1 MPLAPLLV
9 KLRQLDVIVAA
20 DSSFDDAIDHW
31 PE

>member
-20 DSSFDDAIDHW
+20 DSSSDDDDHW